1 MTGIRPASASG
12 IIGYRWPYAPSET
25 NMIFTSPWCQMAIIR
40 SVSSASA
47 RLPDPDV

>member
-25 NMIFTSPWCQMAIIR
+25 NMIFTSPWCQMAIR
-40 SVSSASA
+40 SVSSAGGEVA
-47 RLPDPDV
+47 DPDV